1 MDAAWLGDPGKLAK
15 RGRSADEGSML
26 RTYGP
31 DCDGSLVEIGRGATI
46 PPAATWIDLEEPTK
60 EEEKLVEQV
69 VGLSIPTRDDLVE
82 IEPSS
87 RLYERDG
94 ALYMTLS
101 ALWGV
106 EDGHPSSEPIGFVL
120 TGNRLVTIRYV
131 SPKPIRAFVSHVRH
145 EPDLARDAIT
155 VLVRLLDAIIDRL
168 ADELEASSAEMA
180 AISQRIFSKDLDQRR
195 IPATKLTALL
205 TRIGR
210 AQSLLVRIRE
220 TNVSTLRLL
229 SFLMGSERMDEA
241 QAKGARAHL
250 QSLHT
255 DAAAL
260 LDHGGQLNEDLAFLL
275 EAALGLISVEQ
286 NAAMKLFS
294 WAALVF
300 LPPTLIAGI
309 YGMNFRHMPELDW
322 LYGYPMALTLILGS
336 AVLPVLYLKRRGW
349 I

>member
-1 MDAAWLGDPGKLAK
+1 
-15 RGRSADEGSML
+15 ML

-31 DCDGSLVEIGRGATI
+31 TCDGSLVEIGRGGTI
-46 PPAATWIDLEEPTK
+46 PPDATWIDLEEPTR
-60 EEEKLVEQV
+60 EEEKLVEHML
-69 VGLSIPTRDDLVE
+69 GLSIPTRDDLAE

-87 RLYERDG
+87 RLYERNG

-101 ALWGV
+101 TLWGV
-106 EDGHPSSEPIGFVL
+106 EEGQPSSEPIGFVL
-120 TGNRLVTIRYV
+120 AGNRLVTIRYV
-131 SPKPIRAFVSHVRH
+131 SPKPIRAFISHVRR
-145 EPDLARDAIT
+145 ETELARDALT

-180 AISQRIFSKDLDQRR
+180 RISQHIFAKDLDERR
-195 IPATKLTALL
+195 IPARKLTALL

-220 TNVSTLRLL
+220 TNVSAVRLL
-229 SFLMGSERMDEA
+229 SFLVGSERLQQPESNGD
-241 QAKGARAHL
+241 RPHL
-250 QSLHT
+250 QSLQT

-260 LDHGGQLNEDLAFLL
+260 LDHGGQMGEDLGFLL

-309 YGMNFRHMPELDW
+309 YGMNFHHMPELDW
-322 LYGYPMALTLILGS
+322 LYGYPMALSLILAS
-336 AVLPVLYLKRRGW
+336 AILPIWYLKLRRW